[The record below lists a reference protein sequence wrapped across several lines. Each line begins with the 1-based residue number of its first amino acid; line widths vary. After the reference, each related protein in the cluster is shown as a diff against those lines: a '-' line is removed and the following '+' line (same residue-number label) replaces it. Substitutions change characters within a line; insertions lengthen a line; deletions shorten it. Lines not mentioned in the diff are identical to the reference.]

1 MKSRQAYWSAK
12 EYLMWEFLI
21 GGRRNFKSSTES
33 KAEASKLTFSSKF
46 CNILETRWN
55 SDQIEIE
62 DGWWAKSRPPYLRA
76 PSFGFGGTSDFP
88 PFQIPTTPRN
98 HFSPPMNQIYLHCL
112 PQFAWGVHLTKCNPR
127 YWSQKM
133 PSGDICTPERGRPIP
148 QSRNSPPNRL
158 SQYHFSAFSQC
169 AGNQ

>member
-1 MKSRQAYWSAK
+1 MGISDWGKEKFQILCRIKDKGWSFK
-12 EYLMWEFLI
+12 LKHHFLI
-21 GGRRNFKSSTES
+21 QVLQYPGNEAKFWSYRNWGC
-33 KAEASKLTFSSKF
+33 LTGKIWS
-46 CNILETRWN
+46 
-55 SDQIEIE
+55 
-62 DGWWAKSRPPYLRA
+62 PYLRA
-76 PSFGFGGTSDFP
+76 PSFGFGGTSNFP

-148 QSRNSPPNRL
+148 QSSNSPPNRL
-158 SQYHFSAFSQC
+158 SQYHFSAFSLLFRYL
-169 AGNQ
+169 